1 MLGMLAGGLGAGANV
16 GLQGLQTVFGW
27 LTTAFRFVGG
37 QLMGLGGL
45 LLRFGALLGGV
56 IVGGL
61 TAFVA
66 AIGAAT
72 KAGMEYARAVVDLR
86 NSSGMGMGA
95 AQRATGLFGAFGIGA
110 GALGNGGQYHGIT
123 RMVGGAY
130 GVNPF
135 DPASINSRAQSFGSG
150 FMGHAMRQ
158 SMLSGIGQ
166 NTPQGQWLANLPQN
180 KVAGQVAFQQNASNS
195 IGIGPDAMRRLAEDL
210 PLVLQRFN
218 ILRELLVNRIA
229 AAALPHL
236 EVALTRAADFLSEN
250 ADTIANG
257 ISKAIDILANA
268 FTWIGNFLI
277 QRGPMI
283 AQAIYSVVE
292 WLYAKAPHLLIGGL
306 QTLIKAGQGFV
317 EFFANLGH
325 SLADQLR
332 LFDQSEGYLY
342 AAVKGIAGAFDS
354 VLNTFRWFGAGLASA
369 GALMKSIIAAQV
381 SLLPGAGAALKA
393 MGINVPKFENPV
405 TAARDYFNANP
416 ESNLVGQIPKLQ
428 DGTATDWAK
437 RLDDGANRMSGASSR
452 YGDGAISFLQDLANK
467 LGPEDQRR
475 ADFKAMIEE
484 LKKGNLINEK
494 ALASAEKTEAGIN
507 GFANRTAERVL
518 SHVISDTYL
527 GVVGS

>member
-72 KAGMEYARAVVDLR
+72 KAGMEYARGIVNLR
-86 NSSGMGMGA
+86 NSTGMGMGA
-95 AQRATGLFGAFGIGA
+95 AQRAGGLFGAFGVGA
-110 GALGNGGQYHGIT
+110 DALGNGGQYHGIT

-236 EVALTRAADFLSEN
+236 EAALTRAADFLSAN

-257 ISKAIDILANA
+257 VSKAIDILANA

-292 WLYAKAPHLLIGGL
+292 WLYARAPHLLIGGL

-354 VLNTFRWFGAGLASA
+354 VLNTFRWFGAGLATASA
-369 GALMKSIIAAQV
+369 FLQTVAAG
-381 SLLPGAGAALKA
+381 SPLLQ
-393 MGINVPKFENPV
+393 GISMITGNGRIKPVNPV

-428 DGTATDWAK
+428 NGTATDWAK
-437 RLDDGANRMSGASSR
+437 QLDAGANRMTGASSR
-452 YGDGAISFLQDLANK
+452 YGGAAISFLQDLANK

-484 LKKGNLINEK
+484 LKKGNMISEK
-494 ALASAEKTEAGIN
+494 VVSNTEKTAQGIN

-518 SHVISDTYL
+518 SHVVADTYL
-527 GVVGS
+527 GAVGS